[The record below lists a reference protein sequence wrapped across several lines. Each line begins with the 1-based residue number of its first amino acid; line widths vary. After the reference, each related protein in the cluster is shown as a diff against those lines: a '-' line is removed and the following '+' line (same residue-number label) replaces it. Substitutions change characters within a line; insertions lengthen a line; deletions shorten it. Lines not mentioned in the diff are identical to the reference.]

1 MTSEVDHKQFVE
13 KLQEPQKCKKC
24 EDKQNEIRK
33 LKEEVERLQK
43 ELSNKMQSSL
53 MEYHTP

>member
-1 MTSEVDHKQFVE
+1 MTSKVDHKQFVE
-13 KLQEPQKCKKC
+13 KLQEQQKCKKC

-33 LKEEVERLQK
+33 LKEEVEKLQK

>member
-1 MTSEVDHKQFVE
+1 MTSEVDHKKFVE
-13 KLQEPQKCKKC
+13 KLQEQQKCKKC

-33 LKEEVERLQK
+33 LKEEVEKLQK

>member
-13 KLQEPQKCKKC
+13 KLQEKQKCKKC

-33 LKEEVERLQK
+33 LKEEVEKLKK
-43 ELSNKMQSSL
+43 ELFNKMQSSL

>member
-13 KLQEPQKCKKC
+13 KLQEQQKCKKC

-33 LKEEVERLQK
+33 LKEEVEKLKNTIKMSQ
-43 ELSNKMQSSL
+43 ELLRAIN
-53 MEYHTP
+53 